1 MRPPAVRPTLY
12 RISTVV
18 AALAIAGCA
27 VVGPAAL
34 RNGRMAYN
42 EAIIA
47 TNNQQLLMVAVHN
60 RYEENA
66 SLLFVS
72 SVTANVHTTTTA
84 GVQLGYGSTD
94 NYAGNLVPFGAQVIY
109 EENPTISYTPV
120 AGAKYLREVM
130 TPISLVTLAQ
140 FSGTFI
146 DPAGTYWSFLSSVN
160 GIRNPDFATAP
171 ADARFARFVDLMT
184 QLGQAGCTHWVEPQ
198 PNTAAIAIENCTS
211 REDASVQDLLSL
223 LGIAKAYSPGSRLVL
238 PVSLDAQGTARGDI
252 TVTTRSLID
261 LVEIL
266 TAAIE
271 VPDEDLRSGAAAQSP
286 PAGLIGT
293 RLRVAYSKTSPANA
307 AVAVAYRGGW
317 FYIDERDQ
325 TTKRF
330 FRLLSTL
337 WTIAMAE
344 NTGSSGAPVLTVPAS
359 R

>member
-1 MRPPAVRPTLY
+1 MRSARRAGFHRFATAL
-12 RISTVV
+12 
-18 AALAIAGCA
+18 AALLMTGCA

-42 EAIIA
+42 EAIIT

-84 GVQLGYGSTD
+84 GVQLGYGSKD
-94 NYAGNLVPFGAQVIY
+94 NYAGNLVPFGAQVTY

-130 TPISLVTLAQ
+130 APISLVTLAQ
-140 FSGTFI
+140 FSNTFI
-146 DPAGTYWSFLSSVN
+146 DPAGTYWSFVSSVN
-160 GIRNPDFATAP
+160 GIRNPDFSTSP
-171 ADARFARFVDLMT
+171 ADPRFARFVALMT
-184 QLGQAGCTHWVEPQ
+184 QLGDAGCAHWVEPQ
-198 PNTAAIAIENCTS
+198 PNTAAVAIEHCAS
-211 REDASVQDLLSL
+211 PEEASVHDLLNL
-223 LGIAKAYSPGSRLVL
+223 LGIAKVHSPGSRLLL
-238 PVSLDAQGTARGDI
+238 PVSLDAQGSGQSDI
-252 TVTTRSLID
+252 TMTTRSIID

-286 PAGLIGT
+286 PAGQIGA
-293 RLRVAYSKTSPANA
+293 RLRVAYSKTSPATA

-317 FYIDERDQ
+317 FYIDEHDQ

-330 FRLLSTL
+330 FRLLTTL

-344 NTGSSGAPVLTVPAS
+344 NTSSSGAPVLTVPAS

>member
-1 MRPPAVRPTLY
+1 MRPPALRAHLRRVA
-12 RISTVV
+12 TVA

-27 VVGPAAL
+27 VVGPATL

-84 GVQLGYGSTD
+84 GVQLGYGSKD

-130 TPISLVTLAQ
+130 TPIPLATLAQ
-140 FSGTFI
+140 FSSTLI

-160 GIRNPDFATAP
+160 GIHNPDFATAP

-184 QLGQAGCTHWVEPQ
+184 QLGDAGCAHWVEPQ
-198 PNTAAIAIENCTS
+198 PNTVAIAMEDCAS
-211 REDASVQDLLSL
+211 RDAASVQDLLAL
-223 LGIAKAYSPGSRLVL
+223 LGIAKVYSPGSRLVL
-238 PVSLDAQGTARGDI
+238 PVSLDAQASAQNDI
-252 TVTTRSLID
+252 TVTTRSLIG

-271 VPDEDLRSGAAAQSP
+271 VPDEDLRSGAAAPSP
-286 PAGLIGT
+286 PAGQIGARLHVVYSTT
-293 RLRVAYSKTSPANA
+293 RPQNA

-325 TTKRF
+325 PTKRF
-330 FRLLSTL
+330 FRLLTTL

-344 NTGSSGAPVLTVPAS
+344 NAGSSGAPVLTVPAS